1 MITTLHEGLAKLD
14 TDLERLRGNPQR
26 LEHERSRF
34 NKTPE
39 GTPPQSGA
47 TTVLTCS
54 PPPEVE
60 GAEWDPPIFSWEA
73 QVNKNRNAS
82 KPYLMIYMLQEI
94 ERKRYRSLQ
103 RIYEGPAE
111 SAPPDDPFELAAM
124 VRLKIRQRWIAQ
136 GIWHSS
142 WLLDEQ
148 NCQVGEAWMHETAFI
163 DDPIGD
169 PSNPKT
175 DEQKA
180 IELDASRPLT
190 QFLYEIRREQ
200 EWYEECRIAG
210 ADNVPTMRSE
220 IESRSYNT
228 VVQRWKQ
235 YHIWDSRWGR
245 LPGPAWRHEMP
256 LEELVRQKL
265 EDNPALQ
272 SMANYERKSIDSRR
286 SDDFRSEPRNEIVFK
301 PERAKKAQEP
311 NPRRPYPVPRRPRGP
326 PPKKSLY
333 TKYKEFRLN
342 LPTKFGF
349 YKTRKISD
357 EPRVPIWRMSLRGYE
372 LCFNR
377 TEFYD

>member
-1 MITTLHEGLAKLD
+1 MIITLQQGLGKLD
-14 TDLERLRGNPQR
+14 ADLERLRGNPQR

-60 GAEWDPPIFSWEA
+60 GAEWNPPNFSWEA
-73 QVNKNRNAS
+73 EVSMNRNAS
-82 KPYLMIYMLQEI
+82 KPRHMIHMLEEI
-94 ERKRYRSLQ
+94 DRERFRSL
-103 RIYEGPAE
+103 RSIYQGPAE
-111 SAPPDDPFELAAM
+111 SAPLDDPFKLAEM
-124 VRLKIRQRWIAQ
+124 VRLKIRQRWIDQ

-142 WLLDEQ
+142 WTVDYRHRD
-148 NCQVGEAWMHETAFI
+148 VGDAWRHEAAFEGDPF
-163 DDPIGD
+163 DDPE
-169 PSNPKT
+169 NLKT
-175 DEQKA
+175 DEQRA
-180 IELDASRPLT
+180 IELDASRPLN
-190 QFLYEIRREQ
+190 QFLYEVRREQ
-200 EWYEECRIAG
+200 EWYEECRKAG
-210 ADNVPTMRSE
+210 ADNVPTTQSE

-228 VVQRWKQ
+228 IVRRWKH

-272 SMANYERKSIDSRR
+272 SMTNDERISIDSRR
-286 SDDFRSEPRNEIVFK
+286 SNDSDREPENEIVFK
-301 PERAKKAQEP
+301 PERAEKPKE
-311 NPRRPYPVPRRPRGP
+311 PRRPYPVRRRPQMP

-333 TKYKEFRLN
+333 TKYKEFRSN

-357 EPRVPIWRMSLRGYE
+357 EPRVPIWRMSVRGYE